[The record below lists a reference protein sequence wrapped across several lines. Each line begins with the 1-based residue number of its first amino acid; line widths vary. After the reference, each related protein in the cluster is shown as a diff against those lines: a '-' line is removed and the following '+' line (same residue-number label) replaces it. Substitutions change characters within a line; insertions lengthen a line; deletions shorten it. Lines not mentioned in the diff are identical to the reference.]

1 MAYTVTLLTTIADC
15 NSVITLAQKDKKNYE
30 HKKYTLLHNLENSQE
45 NSTERQNRLIV
56 INSEVAMLESI
67 IAGLPEGEM
76 KEEAITNLMRKKT
89 TQRVVSNGNSS
100 STPVNLL
107 DNELEI
113 SRIDMNMAETVAF
126 MNAVEAHKATL
137 TE

>member
-113 SRIDMNMAETVAF
+113 SRIDMNVAETVAF
-126 MNAVEAHKATL
+126 MNAVEAHKASL
-137 TE
+137 SA